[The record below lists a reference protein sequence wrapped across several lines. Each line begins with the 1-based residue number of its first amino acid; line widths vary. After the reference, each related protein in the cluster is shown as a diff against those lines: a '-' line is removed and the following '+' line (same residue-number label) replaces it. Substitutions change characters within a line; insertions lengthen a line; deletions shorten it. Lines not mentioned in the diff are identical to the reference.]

1 MMGSESEGGPRRSKH
16 NRLPMKKIAQHDEE
30 MAKKRS
36 RHENSEVKKTIAQK
50 HKAGT
55 GLKLIE
61 SGQPRLPAVPEQ
73 SASSTEPSQAPTA
86 PERTPQTPAK
96 AKKVSKPIDPQSAQ
110 AVVKGGRVI
119 SPEKEGRPGK
129 SIYPG
134 PRPTSGVL
142 IKDTSVIFN

>member
-1 MMGSESEGGPRRSKH
+1 MMGSESKGGPQRSKH
-16 NRLPMKKIAQHDEE
+16 DRSPMKKIAQHDEE

-36 RHENSEVKKTIAQK
+36 WHENSEVKKTIAQK

-55 GLKLIE
+55 GLKLIK
-61 SGQPRLPAVPEQ
+61 SGQPHLPAIPEQ
-73 SASSTEPSQAPTA
+73 SVSSTKLSRAPTA
-86 PERTPQTPAK
+86 PERTPQTLAK
-96 AKKVSKPIDPQSAQ
+96 AKKVSKPIDPQLAQ
-110 AVVKGGRVI
+110 AVIKGRQVI

-129 SIYPG
+129 SIYPR